1 MTVNNLFPSF
11 IYILILV
18 SSWAIVE
25 TSVELISNKKLVRIG
40 IFAIILIISCCIY
53 IFGLKREID
62 FRNITLQDYKE
73 EMKTI

>member
-1 MTVNNLFPSF
+1 MSANNLFSSF
-11 IYILILV
+11 IYILIFV

-25 TSVELISNKKLVRIG
+25 TSVELISDKKLVRIG
-40 IFAIILIISCCIY
+40 IFAIILIISCSIY
-53 IFGLKREID
+53 TFGLKREID